1 MENAALAEVIRSGGP
16 DTFMPLSLAQQIAL
30 EKLQR
35 SRNSSTKSSNQNP
48 TENTPRRSE
57 RVRCP
62 SAHQLESQ
70 AYAESERAGTRSPS
84 PSGPKSTKSA
94 PKSAP
99 KSTSKPTSKSTKS
112 TKPKNPFGT
121 RGDRPG
127 RIVQPV
133 VDAGAASDD
142 DSPEPLAADE
152 SDHSDLEVE
161 TQRGGFFHVV
171 HVSRSKAIDLATK
184 HTGRDASSYSTPTLK
199 KLLEEILPLRE
210 ADSSSP
216 VGFEGQ
222 DPPTQQGS
230 AHQSVL
236 GGGQQPP
243 TAGAADDASSQG
255 AGSEPEVAPS
265 PDAREELG
273 EDDMA
278 VDEPAL
284 NEPATDEPP
293 VDDLDMDLEF
303 ETIELG
309 PGDPVSQQPSLG
321 PHTSHL
327 PKPGSPLH
335 SATKPKTPPRP
346 RPTVF
351 PRTPHPR
358 KSMTV
363 VDDDDNESNTDA
375 INTDEESALAPKRQR
390 LAQPPHQPP
399 AARSSSHVAQRAQP
413 FQLGIYRPSG
423 SHAGSLPLRAAV
435 HRPARASS
443 SITLSKPPPG
453 SDMRTGLAWAVQFA
467 KREARTRATT
477 VPVAGSSRQ
486 PEADFDLL
494 AQVLGELHALA
505 DAAPPPQSNAR
516 GSRGSRGLPPVA
528 EDYTE
533 REAQV
538 AFALGKR
545 PRRVKQPTLADLPGL
560 PGLVASRTIPELV
573 ATAFA
578 QGPYAGYGTNDQ
590 WATEIFQDV
599 AASVTDEEVDNPSRQ
614 LRSLMI
620 RRISVGRG
628 DAADRL
634 RPLTSYHFGF
644 IVAPESI
651 DDIEHNVELAKSLL
665 PDWFHY
671 RDPFKRK
678 DAFENPALKQFLALT
693 LFWSRDSYG
702 VVFHDKFKP
711 AVPIPSIAFTLT
723 LMEHDLREWKT
734 GHFVKAE
741 LDARTEAEAYQTHLT
756 GLLAYEKEA
765 PVRFHEFQE
774 KAAKYGLNYVGMSE
788 HLDKPAQRP
797 TRVADIRPDSP
808 ATKARAKGKAR
819 AMH

>member
-1 MENAALAEVIRSGGP
+1 
-16 DTFMPLSLAQQIAL
+16 MPLSFAQQIAL

-35 SRNSSTKSSNQNP
+35 ARKSSNQVLDDP
-48 TENTPRRSE
+48 AEFTPRRSD
-57 RVRCP
+57 RKRRP
-62 SAHQLESQ
+62 SAHQLESLESRECTHFLQ
-70 AYAESERAGTRSPS
+70 GLYANIIAEAYEASSRAGSRSPS
-84 PSGPKSTKSA
+84 LSGPKSSKSKPKSYTKSG
-94 PKSAP
+94 KS
-99 KSTSKPTSKSTKS
+99 STKS
-112 TKPKNPFGT
+112 TKDKEKHPFGV

-127 RIVQPV
+127 RIVQPI
-133 VDAGAASDD
+133 VDAGPASHDS
-142 DSPEPLAADE
+142 SPEPPAADE

-161 TQRGGFFHVV
+161 TQRDGFFHIV
-171 HVSRSKAIDLATK
+171 HVSRGKAIDLATK
-184 HTGRDASSYSTPTLK
+184 HTGKDASRYSTQTLK

-210 ADSSSP
+210 ADSPSP
-216 VGFEGQ
+216 VGSEGQ
-222 DPPTQQGS
+222 GPPTQHGS

-243 TAGAADDASSQG
+243 TAGAADDAGSQG
-255 AGSEPEVAPS
+255 AGSKPEVAPS
-265 PDAREELG
+265 PDASEELG
-273 EDDMA
+273 VDDMA

-284 NEPATDEPP
+284 DESATDKPP
-293 VDDLDMDLEF
+293 VDNPDMDPELEI
-303 ETIELG
+303 IELG

-321 PHTSHL
+321 SRTSHL
-327 PKPGSPLH
+327 PKSGSLLH
-335 SATKPKTPPRP
+335 SATKPKTPPHP

-351 PRTPHPR
+351 PRTPHPH
-358 KSMTV
+358 KSTIV
-363 VDDDDNESNTDA
+363 VDDDDNESNTDT
-375 INTDEESALAPKRQR
+375 INTDEESAVAHKRQR
-390 LAQPPHQPP
+390 MAQPPQPP
-399 AARSSSHVAQRAQP
+399 TARSSSYVAQRAQP
-413 FQLGIYRPSG
+413 SQLGIFRPSG
-423 SHAGSLPLRAAV
+423 SKTGALPLRAAV

-453 SDMRTGLAWAVQFA
+453 SDMKTGLAWAVQFA
-467 KREARTRATT
+467 KREARTRSTT

-486 PEADFDLL
+486 PDADFDLL

-505 DAAPPPQSNAR
+505 DAAPPLRSNAR
-516 GSRGSRGLPPVA
+516 GSRGLHPVT
-528 EDYTE
+528 EDYAE

-545 PRRVKQPTLADLPGL
+545 PRRPKQPTLADFPGL
-560 PGLVASRTIPELV
+560 PGLVASRAIPELV

-578 QGPYAGYGTNDQ
+578 QGPYAGYGTNDK
-590 WATEIFQDV
+590 WATDIYEEV
-599 AASVTDEEVDNPSRQ
+599 ADSLTDEEVENPSRQ

-671 RDPFKRK
+671 RDPSKKK
-678 DAFENPALKQFLALT
+678 DAFENPALKQFIALT

-702 VVFHDKFKP
+702 VVFHDKFEP

-765 PVRFHEFQE
+765 PDRFHEFQE
-774 KAAKYGLNYVGMSE
+774 TAAKYGLNYAGMSE

-808 ATKARAKGKAR
+808 ATKARAKGKGR